1 MTKDEALQLIRDDLS
16 KGLSEEVTEIFVKIA
31 AKFLSGKPA
40 DDFKGFVSFQNL
52 LRVLKKSNIPLF
64 ITSTFY
70 LIVG

>member
-16 KGLSEEVTEIFVKIA
+16 KGLSEEVTEIFVKIF

-40 DDFKGFVSFQNL
+40 DDFKGIVSLQNL
-52 LRVLKKSNIPLF
+52 LRVLKNSNIPLV